1 VTQDGE
7 VNKHAEA
14 GHGLR
19 VRRGVGIQRGPE
31 LTLDVDGDPVVAYAG
46 ETVAA
51 ALLAAGHRMVRR
63 TALTGEPRGLFC
75 GMGVCHDC
83 LMVIDGQP
91 SVRACLVEVQE
102 GMTVRT
108 QIGAGDA

>member
-1 VTQDGE
+1 
-7 VNKHAEA
+7 
-14 GHGLR
+14 
-19 VRRGVGIQRGPE
+19 VRRDVGIRRGPE

-51 ALLAAGHRMVRR
+51 ALLAAGHRILRR
-63 TALTGEPRGLFC
+63 TALTGQPRGLFC
-75 GMGVCHDC
+75 GMGVCHEC
-83 LMVIDGQP
+83 LMVINGRP
-91 SVRACLVEVQE
+91 SVQACLVEAEE